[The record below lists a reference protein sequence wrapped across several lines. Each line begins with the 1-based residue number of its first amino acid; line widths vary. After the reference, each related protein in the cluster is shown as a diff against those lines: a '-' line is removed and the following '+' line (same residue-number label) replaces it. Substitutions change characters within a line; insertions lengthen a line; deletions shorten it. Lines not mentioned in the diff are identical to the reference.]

1 MPKCNFHRPAAFPRD
16 AAPVAGR
23 PWPWPLPWQLRLA
36 LSALLL
42 ALCACPRAAVAAE
55 PDRWA
60 ALTHTAFKHQ
70 PYADAGAGLCFAQD
84 RAGFVWIGTQTG
96 LVRWDGNRPR
106 KFFAAPLRDDAL
118 PDNYITSLL
127 VDGAGRLWVGTSS
140 GGLARYDAEREN
152 FTRFAHGPSGLGNA
166 QVTALADDGA
176 GGVWVGTGGGL
187 DHIDARGAVTRGGGA
202 AATTSPPTTA
212 ATPLDTRAVPARP
225 VGALLRESRGTL
237 WIGTREGLLRL
248 ERGARAPVAV
258 ALEGHGAGANIS
270 TLMQDSSGRIW
281 IGTRSHGAFVIEPG
295 SAEARAVREGGP
307 APTLDKERVTAIVE
321 AGLGEVWLGTD
332 GANGGIVAIDPLL
345 GTTRRIRH
353 QPDTPDSLYENDVM
367 ALFRE
372 RSGIIFVGAMGA
384 LSQHDPLPRAVTTIR
399 STGSAGKLSV
409 PSMLAHPDG
418 RLWLGVVG
426 GGIDIVD
433 PQLGAVAHLTPAPPG
448 TPGALPT
455 GRVLT
460 MTLGRGGTVY
470 LGTEQ
475 GLYHANADGGN
486 VRRLA
491 VPQRRP
497 EAAVWALALV
507 GDVLWLGGMDGLW
520 ALSVPSA
527 PSADADGRLAVLRH
541 EQHSLG
547 DPRVTYLLPADGG
560 IWVGTR
566 VGLARVADGGGVELV
581 PTALAEADRMPPGY
595 VSALLLDRQ
604 GRLWLSQ
611 FGTGIA
617 ILERTDADGRRR
629 FRRLGTAH
637 GLEDSGANMLLE
649 GAGGA
654 IWASTDAN
662 LARVDPRT
670 FAIRTFGPADGV
682 HIPTYWTASGVRTAA
697 DELVFGGL
705 SGVTVLR
712 PDRLGQWHYRPPVVA
727 TRILVNDQEIPAG
740 RYHHDHGNGNGGGKP
755 APIAVTPAARGR
767 GFSLEFAALDY
778 SAPERN
784 RYAYRLVGFDPDW
797 IKADATSRR
806 AGYTNLP
813 PGDYVLQLRGS
824 NRNGDWSAPLE
835 VPVRVLPA
843 WHQRPLARVA
853 AGLLAAG
860 LLAALVHARTTLL
873 RRRQRE
879 LVAMVDARTT
889 ELRATQSQL
898 EQLAYGDPLTGLA
911 NRRLFNDELRH
922 LVAQAARGG
931 PGFTLLLI
939 DLDHFKQ
946 INDTLGHD
954 AGDAL
959 LVAAAA
965 RLRAAVRET
974 DRPFRLGGDEF
985 AVLLGQTTERA
996 TLEPVC
1002 LRILENLA
1010 QPLPHGAATMRIS
1023 ASVGAAVHDG
1033 GDGRDGQQ
1041 GQEGRDGNPGTHE
1054 ELYKRADVALYRA
1067 KAAGRNGWHLAGD
1080 D

>member
-1 MPKCNFHRPAAFPRD
+1 MYSRFMPYCNFQRATAHPPASARPVPARRAAAWGALAAPLRAMLRALLRALVCAPLLLWLLAAAHPAA
-16 AAPVAGR
+16 
-23 PWPWPLPWQLRLA
+23 
-36 LSALLL
+36 
-42 ALCACPRAAVAAE
+42 AAE

-60 ALTHTAFKHQ
+60 ALTHTAFKHHT
-70 PYADAGAGLCFAQD
+70 ALDLGGGLCFAQD
-84 RAGFVWIGTQTG
+84 RAGFVWIGTQSG
-96 LVRWDGNRPR
+96 LVRWDGNRAR
-106 KFFAAPLRDDAL
+106 KFVADPMRDDAL
-118 PDNYITSLL
+118 PDNYIMSML
-127 VDGAGRLWVGTSS
+127 VDARGRLWAGTSS
-140 GGLARYDAEREN
+140 GGLVRYDAAREN
-152 FTRFAHGPSGLGNA
+152 FVRYPAGPGGLGNA

-176 GGVWVGTGGGL
+176 GGVWVGTGSGL
-187 DHIDARGAVTRGGGA
+187 DHIDARGAVTRGA
-202 AATTSPPTTA
+202 AAG
-212 ATPLDTRAVPARP
+212 PLDARAVPARA
-225 VGALLRESRGTL
+225 VGALLRAGRDTL

-248 ERGARAPVAV
+248 ERGATAPVAV
-258 ALEGHGAGANIS
+258 ALEGRADGGANVS
-270 TLMQDSSGRIW
+270 ALMQDSAGRIW

-295 SAEARAVREGGP
+295 GGAARAVREGGP
-307 APTLDKERVTAIVE
+307 APTLDRERVTAIVE

-332 GANGGIVAIDPLL
+332 GANGGIVAVDPLL

-353 QPDTPDSLYENDVM
+353 QPDTPDSLYENDILAM
-367 ALFRE
+367 FRE
-372 RSGIIFVGAMGA
+372 RSGIVFAATMGA

-399 STGSAGKLSV
+399 ATGGGAANKLSV

-426 GGIDIVD
+426 GGVDIVE
-433 PQLGAVAHLTPAPPG
+433 PQRGAVTHLTPAPPG

-455 GRVLT
+455 GRVLG
-460 MTLGRGGTVY
+460 MAVGRGGTVY

-475 GLYHANADGGN
+475 GLYRADAGGAN

-491 VPQRRP
+491 VPRRRP

-507 GDVLWLGGMDGLW
+507 GEVLWVGGMDGLW
-520 ALSVPSA
+520 ALSVP
-527 PSADADGRLAVLRH
+527 PDAAGGPLALLRH
-541 EQHSLG
+541 ERQSLG
-547 DPRVTYLLPADGG
+547 DARVTYLLPAAGG

-581 PTALAEADRMPPGY
+581 PTALAEADRLPPGY
-595 VSALLLDRQ
+595 VSSMLLDRR

-611 FGTGIA
+611 FGTGVA
-617 ILERTDADGRRR
+617 ILARTDADGRRR
-629 FRRLGTAH
+629 FRRLGTAQ

-649 GAGGA
+649 DAAGA

-662 LARVDPRT
+662 LARIDPRS
-670 FAIRTFGPADGV
+670 FAIDTFGPADGV
-682 HIPTYWTASGVRTAA
+682 HIPTYWTASGARTAA
-697 DELVFGGL
+697 GELVFGGL

-712 PDRLGQWHYRPPVVA
+712 PERLSPWHYRPPVVA
-727 TRILVNDQEIPAG
+727 TRILVNDREIPSG
-740 RYHHDHGNGNGGGKP
+740 RYNPDRDEGGGGGGKA
-755 APIAVTPAARGR
+755 APIEVAPEARGR
-767 GFSLEFAALDY
+767 GFSLEFASLDY

-784 RYAYRLVGFDPDW
+784 RYAYRLAGFDPDW

-806 AGYTNLP
+806 VSYTNLP
-813 PGDYVLQLRGS
+813 PGDYLLQLRGS

-843 WHQRPLARVA
+843 WHQRPLARIG
-853 AGLLAAG
+853 AGLLAVA
-860 LLAALVHARTTLL
+860 LLVALVHARTTLL

-879 LVAMVDARTT
+879 LVAMVDARTA

-965 RLRAAVRET
+965 RLRAAVRES

-985 AVLLGQTTERA
+985 AVLLGQTTARA
-996 TLEPVC
+996 TIEPVC
-1002 LRILENLA
+1002 LRILEHMA

-1023 ASVGAAVHDG
+1023 ASVGAAVHGG
-1033 GDGRDGQQ
+1033 GDGA
-1041 GQEGRDGNPGTHE
+1041 HE

-1067 KAAGRNGWHLAGD
+1067 KAAGRDTWRLAVD

>member
-1 MPKCNFHRPAAFPRD
+1 MYSRFMPECNFHRASPPPHTAPAT
-16 AAPVAGR
+16 GR
-23 PWPWPLPWQLRLA
+23 GRSWPLLLA

-42 ALCACPRAAVAAE
+42 LWLLAPPRAAVAAE

-70 PYADAGAGLCFAQD
+70 PYSDTGAGLCFAQD
-84 RAGFVWIGTQTG
+84 RSGFVWIGTQTG

-106 KFFAAPLRDDAL
+106 KFVANAIREDAL
-118 PDNYITSLL
+118 PDNYISSLL
-127 VDGAGRLWVGTSS
+127 VDAAGRLWVGTSS
-140 GGLARYDAEREN
+140 GGLARYDPERER
-152 FTRFAHGPSGLGNA
+152 FTRFPHGPAGLGNA

-187 DHIDARGAVTRGGGA
+187 DHIDARGAVTRGGA
-202 AATTSPPTTA
+202 AATPA
-212 ATPLDTRAVPARP
+212 APLDTRALPARA
-225 VGALLRESRGTL
+225 VGALLRESQGRL

-248 ERGARAPVAV
+248 ERGAAAPAAV
-258 ALEGHGAGANIS
+258 ALEGLDGGANIS
-270 TLMQDSSGRIW
+270 VLAQDSSGRIW
-281 IGTRSHGAFVIEPG
+281 IGTRSNGAFVIEPG
-295 SAEARAVREGGP
+295 GAEARAVREGGP

-332 GANGGIVAIDPLL
+332 GADGGIVAVDPLL

-353 QPDTPDSLYENDVM
+353 QPDTPDSLFENDVL

-372 RSGIIFVGAMGA
+372 RSGIVFVATMGA

-399 STGSAGKLSV
+399 STGATKLSV

-426 GGIDIVD
+426 GGVDIVD
-433 PQLGAVAHLTPAPPG
+433 PQQGVVAHLRPAPPG

-455 GRVLT
+455 GRVLG
-460 MTLGRGGTVY
+460 MALGRGGTVY

-475 GLYHANADGGN
+475 GLYHADADGGN

-497 EAAVWALALV
+497 EMAVWAVALV
-507 GDVLWLGGMDGLW
+507 DEVLWLGGMDGLW
-520 ALSVPSA
+520 AVSPG
-527 PSADADGRLAVLRH
+527 PGGQLAVLRH
-541 EQHSLG
+541 EQQSLG

-566 VGLARVADGGGVELV
+566 VGLARVAYGGGVELV
-581 PTALAEADRMPPGY
+581 PTVLAEADRMPPGY
-595 VSALLLDRQ
+595 VSSMLVDRQ

-611 FGTGIA
+611 FGTGIV

-649 GAGGA
+649 DAGGA

-662 LARVDPRT
+662 LARIDPRSY
-670 FAIRTFGPADGV
+670 AIRTFGPADGV

-712 PDRLGQWHYRPPVVA
+712 PERLRQWHYRPPVVA
-727 TRILVNDQEIPAG
+727 TRILVNDQEIAAG
-740 RYHHDHGNGNGGGKP
+740 RYNGGAGGKA
-755 APIAVTPAARGR
+755 APIEVTPEGRGR

-784 RYAYRLVGFDPDW
+784 RYAYRLAGFDPEW
-797 IKADATSRR
+797 IKADATARR

-824 NRNGDWSAPLE
+824 NRSGDWSAPLE
-835 VPVRVLPA
+835 VPVRVSPA
-843 WHQRPLARVA
+843 WHQRPLARIA
-853 AGLLAAG
+853 GGLLALG
-860 LLAALVHARTTLL
+860 LLAGLVHVRTALL
-873 RRRQRE
+873 RHRQRE
-879 LVAMVDARTT
+879 LVAMVDARTV

-939 DLDHFKQ
+939 DLDRFKQ

-985 AVLLGQTTERA
+985 AVLLAQTTERA
-996 TLEPVC
+996 TIEPVC
-1002 LRILENLA
+1002 QRILENLA
-1010 QPLPHGAATMRIS
+1010 QPLPHGAATMRVS
-1023 ASVGAAVHDG
+1023 ASVGAAVHHGQDG
-1033 GDGRDGQQ
+1033 H
-1041 GQEGRDGNPGTHE
+1041 PGTHE
-1054 ELYKRADVALYRA
+1054 ELYKRADVALYQA
-1067 KAAGRNGWHLAGD
+1067 KAAGRDTWQLAGD
-1080 D
+1080 A

>member
-1 MPKCNFHRPAAFPRD
+1 MYSRFMPECNFHRATPPPPHTAPAA
-16 AAPVAGR
+16 GR
-23 PWPWPLPWQLRLA
+23 SLPLLLA

-42 ALCACPRAAVAAE
+42 LWLLAPPRAAVAAE

-70 PYADAGAGLCFAQD
+70 PYSDTGAGLCFAQD
-84 RAGFVWIGTQTG
+84 RSGFVWIGTQTG

-106 KFFAAPLRDDAL
+106 KFVADAIRDDAL

-127 VDGAGRLWVGTSS
+127 IDGAGRLWAGTSS

-152 FTRFAHGPSGLGNA
+152 FTRFPHGPSGLGNA

-187 DHIDARGAVTRGGGA
+187 DHIDARGAITRG
-202 AATTSPPTTA
+202 AATTA
-212 ATPLDTRAVPARP
+212 PLDTRALPAGA
-225 VGALLRESRGTL
+225 VGALLRESGGRL
-237 WIGTREGLLRL
+237 WIGTREGLLKL
-248 ERGARAPVAV
+248 ERGAAAPAAV
-258 ALEGHGAGANIS
+258 PLAGRDEGANTGANIS

-295 SAEARAVREGGP
+295 SGEARAVREGGP
-307 APTLDKERVTAIVE
+307 RPTLEKERVTAIVE

-332 GANGGIVAIDPLL
+332 GADGGIVAVDPLL

-353 QPDTPDSLYENDVM
+353 QPDTPDSLYENDIL

-399 STGSAGKLSV
+399 STGGAGKLSV
-409 PSMLAHPDG
+409 PSILAHPDG

-433 PQLGAVAHLTPAPPG
+433 PQRGAVAHLTPAPPG

-455 GRVLT
+455 GRVLA
-460 MTLGRGGTVY
+460 MAQGPGGTVY
-470 LGTEQ
+470 IGTEQ
-475 GLYHANADGGN
+475 GLYHADADGGN

-497 EAAVWALALV
+497 EAAVWAVALV

-520 ALSVPSA
+520 ALSSGP
-527 PSADADGRLAVLRH
+527 GGQLAVLRH
-541 EQHSLG
+541 EQQSLG
-547 DPRVTYLLPADGG
+547 DARVTYLLPADGG

-566 VGLARVADGGGVELV
+566 VGLARVAYGGGVELV
-581 PTALAEADRMPPGY
+581 PTVLAEADRMPPGY
-595 VSALLLDRQ
+595 VSSMLLDRR

-611 FGTGIA
+611 FGTGIV

-649 GAGGA
+649 DAGGA

-662 LARVDPRT
+662 LARIDARS

-682 HIPTYWTASGVRTAA
+682 HIPTYWTAAGVRTAA

-712 PDRLGQWHYRPPVVA
+712 PERLSQWHYRPPVVA
-727 TRILVNDQEIPAG
+727 TRLLVNDREIPAG
-740 RYHHDHGNGNGGGKP
+740 RYNGGAGGKA
-755 APIAVTPAARGR
+755 APIEVTPEGRGR

-784 RYAYRLVGFDPDW
+784 RYAYRLAGFDPDW

-835 VPVRVLPA
+835 VPVRVSPA
-843 WHQRPLARVA
+843 WHQRPLARIA
-853 AGLLAAG
+853 GGLLALG
-860 LLAALVHARTTLL
+860 LLAGLVHMRTALL
-873 RRRQRE
+873 RHRQRE
-879 LVAMVDARTT
+879 LVAMVDARTV

-985 AVLLGQTTERA
+985 AVLLAQTTERA

-1002 LRILENLA
+1002 QRILDNLA

-1023 ASVGAAVHDG
+1023 ASVGAAVHHGQGGQDG
-1033 GDGRDGQQ
+1033 H
-1041 GQEGRDGNPGTHE
+1041 PGTHE
-1054 ELYKRADVALYRA
+1054 ELYKRADVALYQA
-1067 KAAGRNGWHLAGD
+1067 KAAGRNTWQLAGD
-1080 D
+1080 A

>member
-1 MPKCNFHRPAAFPRD
+1 MYSRFMPECNFNRPPVPPRD
-16 AAPVAGR
+16 TSPPAGR
-23 PWPWPLPWQLRLA
+23 VRPWLPP
-36 LSALLL
+36 ALLL
-42 ALCACPRAAVAAE
+42 LPLLLLWLLASARAAE

-70 PYADAGAGLCFAQD
+70 PYADTGAGLCFAQD
-84 RAGFVWIGTQTG
+84 RSGFVWIGTQTG

-106 KFFAAPLRDDAL
+106 KFFADALRDDAL

-127 VDGAGRLWVGTSS
+127 IDGAGRLWVGTSS

-152 FTRFAHGPSGLGNA
+152 FTRFPHAPSGLGNA

-187 DHIDARGAVTRGGGA
+187 DHINAAGAVTRG
-202 AATTSPPTTA
+202 AATA
-212 ATPLDTRAVPARP
+212 APLDARAVPARA
-225 VGALLRESRGTL
+225 VGALLREGRGTL
-237 WIGTREGLLRL
+237 WIGTREGLLKL
-248 ERGARAPVAV
+248 ERGAPAPVAV
-258 ALEGHGAGANIS
+258 ALEGHDGGANTGANIS
-270 TLMQDSSGRIW
+270 ALVPDSSGRIW
-281 IGTRSHGAFVIEPG
+281 IGTRSNGAFVIEPG

-332 GANGGIVAIDPLL
+332 GANGGIVAVDPLL

-353 QPDTPDSLYENDVM
+353 QPDTPDSLYENDIL

-372 RSGIIFVGAMGA
+372 RSGIIFAATMGA

-399 STGSAGKLSV
+399 STGGGGGNKLSV
-409 PSMLAHPDG
+409 PSLLAHPDG

-426 GGIDIVD
+426 GGVDIVD
-433 PQLGAVAHLTPAPPG
+433 PQRGAVAHLTPAPPG

-455 GRVLT
+455 GRVLG
-460 MTLGRGGTVY
+460 MALGPGGTVY

-475 GLYHANADGGN
+475 GLYQADADGGN

-497 EAAVWALALV
+497 DAAVWAVALV
-507 GDVLWLGGMDGLW
+507 DEVLWLGGMDGLW
-520 ALSVPSA
+520 AVSA
-527 PSADADGRLAVLRH
+527 APGGHLALLRH

-547 DPRVTYLLPADGG
+547 DPRVTYLLPGDGG

-566 VGLARVADGGGVELV
+566 VGLARVGYGGGVELV
-581 PTALAEADRMPPGY
+581 PTVLAEADRIPPGY
-595 VSALLLDRQ
+595 VSSMLLDRQ

-611 FGTGIA
+611 FGTGIV

-629 FRRLGTAH
+629 FRRLGTAD

-649 GAGGA
+649 DTAGA

-662 LARVDPRT
+662 LARVDPRS

-682 HIPTYWTASGVRTAA
+682 HIPTYWTASGVRTGA

-712 PDRLGQWHYRPPVVA
+712 PQRLSQWHYRPPVVA
-727 TRILVNDQEIPAG
+727 TRILVNDREIPAG
-740 RYHHDHGNGNGGGKP
+740 RYNGGAGGKA
-755 APIAVTPAARGR
+755 APIEVTPEGRGR

-784 RYAYRLVGFDPDW
+784 RYAYRLAGFDPDW

-835 VPVRVLPA
+835 VPVRVSPA
-843 WHQRPLARVA
+843 WHQRPLARIA
-853 AGLLAAG
+853 GGLLALG
-860 LLAALVHARTTLL
+860 LLAALVQARTALL
-873 RRRQRE
+873 RHRQRE
-879 LVAMVDARTT
+879 LVAMVDARTV

-939 DLDHFKQ
+939 DLDRFKQ

-959 LVAAAA
+959 LVATAA

-996 TLEPVC
+996 TIEPVC
-1002 LRILENLA
+1002 QRILENMA
-1010 QPLPHGAATMRIS
+1010 QPLPHGAATMRVS

-1033 GDGRDGQQ
+1033 GDGRDGH
-1041 GQEGRDGNPGTHE
+1041 GGTHE
-1054 ELYKRADVALYRA
+1054 ELYKRADVALYQA
-1067 KAAGRNGWHLAGD
+1067 KAAGRNTWQLAGD
-1080 D
+1080 A

>member
-1 MPKCNFHRPAAFPRD
+1 MYSRFMPQCNFHRPAAVPRD
-16 AAPVAGR
+16 AAPAAGR
-23 PWPWPLPWQLRLA
+23 PWQWQLLLA

-42 ALCACPRAAVAAE
+42 ALCVSPRAAVAAE

-70 PYADAGAGLCFAQD
+70 PYADTGAGLCFAQD

-106 KFFAAPLRDDAL
+106 KFVAAPLRDDAL

-140 GGLARYDAEREN
+140 GGLARYDAERET
-152 FTRFAHGPSGLGNA
+152 FTRFPHGPSGLGNA

-187 DHIDARGAVTRGGGA
+187 DHIDAKGAVTRG
-202 AATTSPPTTA
+202 AATTA
-212 ATPLDTRAVPARP
+212 PLDARAVPAHP
-225 VGALLRESRGTL
+225 VGTLLRERGGTL

-248 ERGARAPVAV
+248 ERGAPAPVAV
-258 ALEGHGAGANIS
+258 ALEGRDGANIS

-281 IGTRSHGAFVIEPG
+281 IGTRNHGAFVIDPG
-295 SAEARAVREGGP
+295 SAAARAVREGGP
-307 APTLDKERVTAIVE
+307 APTLDRERVTAIVE

-332 GANGGIVAIDPLL
+332 GANGGIVAVDPLL

-353 QPDTPDSLYENDVM
+353 QPDTPDSLYENDVLAM
-367 ALFRE
+367 FRE
-372 RSGIIFVGAMGA
+372 RSGILFVATMGA

-399 STGSAGKLSV
+399 ATGAVAANKLSV

-426 GGIDIVD
+426 GGIDIID
-433 PQLGAVAHLTPAPPG
+433 PQLGTVAHLTPAPPG

-455 GRVLT
+455 GRVLG

-475 GLYHANADGGN
+475 GLYHANADGGG

-507 GDVLWLGGMDGLW
+507 GDVLWVGGMDGLW
-520 ALSVPSA
+520 ALSA
-527 PSADADGRLAVLRH
+527 PSADAGGPLAVLRH

-547 DPRVTYLLPADGG
+547 DPRVTYLLPVDDG

-566 VGLARVADGGGVELV
+566 VGLAMVAYGGGVEMV
-581 PTALAEADRMPPGY
+581 PTALAEADRLPPGY
-595 VSALLLDRQ
+595 VSSLLLDRQ

-611 FGTGIA
+611 FGTGIV

-649 GAGGA
+649 DAGGA

-662 LARVDPRT
+662 LARIDART
-670 FAIRTFGPADGV
+670 FAIRTYGPADGV

-712 PDRLGQWHYRPPVVA
+712 PERLRQWDYRPPVVA
-727 TRILVNDQEIPAG
+727 TRLLVNDLEVPAG
-740 RYHHDHGNGNGGGKP
+740 RYNHGHGEGGGKP
-755 APIAVTPAARGR
+755 APIAVTPEGRGR

-784 RYAYRLVGFDPDW
+784 HYTYRLAGFDADW

-835 VPVRVLPA
+835 VPVRVMPA
-843 WHQRPLARVA
+843 WHQRPLARIA
-853 AGLLAAG
+853 AGLLAVAM
-860 LLAALVHARTTLL
+860 LIALVHARTTLL

-879 LVAMVDARTT
+879 LLAMVDARTA

-946 INDTLGHD
+946 VNDTLGHD

-996 TLEPVC
+996 TIEPVC

-1010 QPLPHGAATMRIS
+1010 QALPHGAVTMRIS

-1033 GDGRDGQQ
+1033 GDGRD